1 MLSLSDAQLDVV
13 IRGACDLAPEKRST
27 YLERLAALLQQRAG
41 KFSDADVITAMEISL
56 RSLQA
61 AA

>member
-1 MLSLSDAQLDVV
+1 MISLSDAQLDVV
-13 IRGACDLAPEKRST
+13 LRGALLA
-27 YLERLAALLQQRAG
+27 QRAG
-41 KFSDADVITAMEISL
+41 RFGDADVITAMEVWL